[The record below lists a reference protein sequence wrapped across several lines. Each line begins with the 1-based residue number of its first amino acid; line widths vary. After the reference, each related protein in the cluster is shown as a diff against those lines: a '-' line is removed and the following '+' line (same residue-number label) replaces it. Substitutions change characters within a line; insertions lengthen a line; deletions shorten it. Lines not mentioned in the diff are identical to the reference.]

1 FRRNHVTWSVCYE
14 STINILIPVS
24 LSSFR
29 LDTARSDISMRN
41 LSFFFWALLLVDGVS
56 GVEKVDVTVSVMEG
70 DSVTLNPQTE
80 IPEADPAQWWF
91 DKSRIAK
98 INKTNFPDERF
109 SGRLKLDHQTGSLT
123 ITNIKKTDSGLYELQ
138 IEGTNGVTSKTF
150 SVTVT
155 DVVKSLSVTEGD
167 TVTLHTGVTDIQ
179 RDDQIKWKS
188 GDQVLTCPDDT
199 RWRNIHLN
207 NETGDLTIRNIR
219 SHQSGDYELEINTA
233 SMILHRKLYITI
245 SGVFSDEK
253 DGVKTVS
260 ETKGDVLLHTHL
272 SHIQQ
277 NDPIEWTFGPQN
289 IHVAKTDGKSNSI
302 SYNYNDERFKNRLLL
317 DIRTGDLTI
326 KNSSTEHS
334 GLYQLKIITSSYTIQ
349 KSFSVAV
356 SVSDKQTPDPGVSPG
371 AVTDSGLSSGVVA
384 GIVSGVVVLL
394 LLVFAAVVIYL
405 RREISELQRRLAR
418 N

>member
-155 DVVKSLSVTEGD
+155 
-167 TVTLHTGVTDIQ
+167 
-179 RDDQIKWKS
+179 
-188 GDQVLTCPDDT
+188 
-199 RWRNIHLN
+199 
-207 NETGDLTIRNIR
+207 
-219 SHQSGDYELEINTA
+219 
-233 SMILHRKLYITI
+233 
-245 SGVFSDEK
+245 GVFSDEK